1 MARTIQS
8 PGVEI
13 REKDLSLRVQTPVG
27 TNVLVPG
34 FAPQG
39 PTGEPIL
46 VTTISEYEQIFGQP
60 GTAAERYL
68 YYSMKEAVNSN
79 ANVWCVRLPY
89 GSGVEGTGW
98 TRSYSALFYP
108 MTNDTHGWVIG
119 RPVNYTLTLE
129 EYTDMLRGNFE
140 WTSMSTGTQQLTSY
154 TDTLSSVTYTKA
166 TSADGLTFALAN
178 DVDKKDV
185 NFTVVGDNVTFTFN
199 LTAKVVTDVTGD
211 NGLFVNSNGTLYSNA
226 GMIIVNTLQTSVNEI
241 GEGYYIGISTNDA
254 ANSTKTNFGAA
265 SSAPSPNYDSVSS
278 MISLNAVSSVTPGGN
293 YFTIPSN
300 RLEFTLSATKIQGDS
315 GVDCVSEILE
325 KPGFSAYET
334 AEYQDHLS
342 FAVYRIRRSLQDV
355 GLLSLAGTEQ
365 YLGSLDANRK
375 KASPSGGVL
384 ENAFIEDVVNA
395 KATSIQVIVNPEVSR
410 FAWTTSSS
418 LPNKRVTVAAQAKSL
433 FPVGTY
439 APNTLAIEKSKQIGN
454 IPLKLSRGL
463 QLATNA
469 ETYTIDVIVDAG
481 LSTINAYTFNTV
493 ADGLGNFN
501 DESYASL
508 DEVGPGSN
516 GTVLENWKAVANE
529 LIYFA
534 EGSRKDCIA
543 IIDPLRSS
551 FVVGKNTKVMDIQTN
566 NFTEHV
572 YAPLKRQFETLDS
585 NYATA
590 YANWVKVNDSFT
602 SKQFWFPFSGYAA
615 AVIARSDASANA
627 WAAPAGFT
635 RGGFSNVL
643 DIAFNPNQKQR
654 DRLYDIP
661 LNPVIFFSG
670 DGYCVYGQKT
680 LQNRPTAFDRLNVRR
695 LFLSLERSV
704 SKTIRYFVF
713 EPNTDYTRS
722 RIVSTIMP
730 AFNYAKDTDGLFDF
744 LIVCDNRNNTP
755 DSIDNGEIVIDIY
768 IKPVRTAEFILVNFI
783 ATRTGQEFSEV
794 L

>member
-27 TNVLVPG
+27 TNVLIPG

-46 VTTISEYEQIFGQP
+46 VTTISEFEQIFGQP

-79 ANVWCVRLPY
+79 ANVYCVRIPY
-89 GSGVEGTGW
+89 GGDAGATGAW
-98 TRSYSALFYP
+98 TKSYSALFYP
-108 MTNDTHGWVIG
+108 MTNDAQGWIIG
-119 RPVNYTLTLE
+119 KPINYTLTLD
-129 EYTDMLRGNFE
+129 EYTDLLRGNFQ
-140 WTSMSTGTQQLTSY
+140 WTSMSTGSQALTSY
-154 TDTLSSVTYTKA
+154 TTVLSSVTYTKE
-166 TSADGLTFALAN
+166 TSATGLEFAIGN
-178 DVDKKDV
+178 DFDKKNV
-185 NFTVVGDNVTFTFN
+185 SFTVDGDNVTFNFD
-199 LTAKVVTDVTGD
+199 LTAKVVTNMTGD
-211 NGLFVNSNGTLYSNA
+211 VGLFVNSGGALYSNA
-226 GMIIVNTLQTSVNEI
+226 GMIIVNTLQTSINEL
-241 GEGYYIGISTNDA
+241 GEGYYIGVSTNDFA
-254 ANSTKTNFGAA
+254 RSNT
-265 SSAPSPNYDSVSS
+265 SPNYDSIKT
-278 MISLNAVSSVTPGGN
+278 MTSLSAVSSVNPGGN
-293 YFTIPSN
+293 YFTIPSS
-300 RLEFTLSATKIQGDS
+300 RLEFNLSATKVQGDS
-315 GVDCVSEILE
+315 GVDSISEILE

-334 AEYQDHLS
+334 DEYQDHLS
-342 FAVYRIRRSLQDV
+342 FAVYRIRRSLADV
-355 GLLSLAGTEQ
+355 GLLTLAGVEQ
-365 YLGSLDANRK
+365 YLGSMDINRK

-395 KATSIQVIVNPEVSR
+395 TSKSIQVIINPAVSR
-410 FAWTTSSS
+410 FAWTEGSSQ
-418 LPNKRVTVAAQAKSL
+418 PTKRITLAEGARSL
-433 FPVGTY
+433 FPAGVFS
-439 APNTLAIEKSKQIGN
+439 PNTLAVERSKQIGN
-454 IPLKLSRGL
+454 VPAKLSRAL
-463 QLATNA
+463 QLASNT

-481 LSTINAYTFNTV
+481 LSTISSYTLNSV

-501 DESYASL
+501 DESYAALTDSL
-508 DEVGPGSN
+508 QN
-516 GTVLENWKAVANE
+516 GTVLENWKETVNQ

-534 EGSRKDCIA
+534 EGARKDCIA
-543 IIDPLRSS
+543 IVDAPRSC
-551 FVVGKNTKVMDIQTN
+551 FVVGKDTKVMDIQTN

-572 YAPLKRQFETLDS
+572 YAPLKACFDGLDS
-585 NYATA
+585 NYATS
-590 YANWVKVNDSFT
+590 YANWVKVNDTFT
-602 SKQFWFPFSGYAA
+602 NKKFWLPMSGYAA
-615 AVIARSDASANA
+615 AVIARSDAAGNA
-627 WAAPAGFT
+627 WSAPAGFT
-635 RGGFSNVL
+635 RGGFTNVL

-661 LNPVIFFSG
+661 VNPVIFFSG
-670 DGYCVYGQKT
+670 DGYAIYGQKT

-695 LFLSLERSV
+695 LFLSLQRTV

-722 RIVSTIMP
+722 RIVSTIIP

-755 DSIDNGEIVIDIY
+755 DNIDNGEIVVDIY